1 MFAKILIANRG
12 EIAVRI
18 IQACRELGVAT
29 VAVYS
34 DADVGA
40 LHVALADEAYHIG
53 PPPALDSYL
62 NIEALLSAARASGAE
77 AVHPGYGFLSENAS
91 FARQVESAGLVWI
104 GPAPHVIALMGDK
117 VAAKELARSIDV
129 PVVPGYYGD
138 DQSSERMQHEAEVI
152 GFPVM
157 LKAAAGGGGRGMR
170 AVHEPA
176 ALPEAL
182 QAARR
187 EARSAFG
194 EDRVFL
200 ERLIRS
206 PRHIEMQVVG
216 DRVGNAI
223 YLGER
228 DCSIQRRHQK
238 VLEEAPSPVM
248 TQELRRSMGTDALR
262 LVAASR
268 YTNAGTI
275 EFLFSNDRY
284 YFLEMNTR
292 IQVEHPVTEEVTG
305 VDLVR
310 LQIEIAAGNTLPIRQ
325 SDVRFRGHA
334 IEVRVYAED
343 PQVGFLPATGI
354 VEIFRP
360 PLGPGI
366 RNDVGVEA
374 GSEVTPYY
382 DPMLAKLIVHAPTR
396 DRAIQRLQTA
406 LDRYVVTGLTSNLA
420 FLSALAREQ
429 EFVQG
434 RASTDLIDR
443 TWTPRDASPLPDDA
457 LVLAGC
463 WKVLVPTGEDSAGE
477 EVDTPNPW
485 LSTSAWRAA
494 GAPRTFRFD
503 VEGREVMVDVL
514 REREHLVVAVD
525 GGSPRTFRPNST
537 SRPSALIDENGRV
550 MPLRVR
556 SRPDGLRVEIDAD
569 EFTLAYPRDDAGVA
583 GGSARHTN
591 GSLTTP
597 MPGRVI
603 KVAVIEGQHVVP
615 YEPLVVIEAM
625 KMEHVIQAPHEG
637 TIRAVFFHQGDMVPA
652 GAPVVRLD
660 RD

>member
-292 IQVEHPVTEEVTG
+292 IQVEHPITEAVSG
-305 VDLVR
+305 IDLIREMILV
-310 LQIEIAAGNTLPIRQ
+310 AAGEPIT
-325 SDVRFRGHA
+325 VRDSLLDLNGHA
-334 IEVRVYAED
+334 IEVRVNAED
-343 PQVGFLPATGI
+343 PLQG
-354 VEIFRP
+354 FRP
-360 PLGPGI
+360 APRLITAYREPGGI
-366 RNDVGVEA
+366 GVRMDSGVYAGYTVPESYDSLMAKVIAWGADREA
-374 GSEVTPYY
+374 S
-382 DPMLAKLIVHAPTR
+382 
-396 DRAIQRLQTA
+396 RARMA
-406 LDRYVVTGLTSNLA
+406 R
-420 FLSALAREQ
+420 ALAEYRIEGPMTTLPFARVLL
-429 EFVQG
+429 EEPAFVGGEIYTTYVEEHLPQLEESMKSLLSPVAVSPAEG
-434 RASTDLIDR
+434 LS
-443 TWTPRDASPLPDDA
+443 DASPL
-457 LVLAGC
+457 
-463 WKVLVPTGEDSAGE
+463 TRGE
-477 EVDTPNPW
+477 ERSFEVEVNRKLFRVRVAELQPD
-485 LSTSAWRAA
+485 RANRRDKR
-494 GAPRTFRFD
+494 APRRSTVHEAGLMSPMHGTIVKIIKQAGD
-503 VEGREVMVDVL
+503 HVEEGE
-514 REREHLVVAVD
+514 
-525 GGSPRTFRPNST
+525 
-537 SRPSALIDENGRV
+537 
-550 MPLRVR
+550 
-556 SRPDGLRVEIDAD
+556 
-569 EFTLAYPRDDAGVA
+569 TLF
-583 GGSARHTN
+583 
-591 GSLTTP
+591 
-597 MPGRVI
+597 I
-603 KVAVIEGQHVVP
+603 
-615 YEPLVVIEAM
+615 IEAM
-625 KMEHVIQAPHEG
+625 KMENEVAAQRAGRIVSIDVQPGETVEAEQRLAVIE
-637 TIRAVFFHQGDMVPA
+637 
-652 GAPVVRLD
+652 
-660 RD
+660 